1 MSAVTQSSSPAEA
14 AHGASKSQKRH
25 STIVK
30 LLILVVILL
39 VWQGLVRG
47 FKIPEILVPAPTSIF
62 EALWE
67 GFSVEPSSP
76 LALHEPTLM
85 TAIKALTGLA
95 IGSLFGLALAVT
107 LSRFRIVELY
117 AMTYIMSFQSM
128 PKVAI
133 APLLI
138 IWFGFGMSSTVI
150 LVVASTFFPVL
161 VNGLEGFKSTDND
174 RIDLLR
180 SMGATPSQIFRS
192 VVFPSALPFIFS
204 GLQIALVTCLLSTI
218 VGEFVNGRDGLG
230 ARILTANNVLD
241 IAQVFAVM
249 LILGA
254 MAALFDLILRMIR
267 KKVLFWSPSER
278 RVGV

>member
-1 MSAVTQSSSPAEA
+1 MSTDRQTRDDNIA
-14 AHGASKSQKRH
+14 ARSQKRH

-30 LLILVVILL
+30 FLILVVILV

-47 FKIPEILVPAPTSIF
+47 FNIPEILVPAPTSIF

-67 GFSVEPSSP
+67 GVNVPFSSP

-85 TAIKALTGLA
+85 TATKALTGLA
-95 IGSLFGLALAVT
+95 FGSIFGLALAIL
-107 LSRFRIVELY
+107 LSRSRLVELY
-117 AMTYIMSFQSM
+117 AMTYIMAFQSM

-138 IWFGFGMSSTVI
+138 IWFGFGMTSTIV
-150 LVVASTFFPVL
+150 LVTASTFFPVL

-180 SMGATPSQIFRS
+180 SMGATPGQIFRK

-241 IAQVFAVM
+241 IALVFAVM

-254 MAALFDLILRMIR
+254 MAALFDLVLRLVR

-278 RVGV
+278 RIGV